1 MKTSE
6 LQYGLHDRPSLAV
19 TLGSAFQHVMLGL
32 VTLSFPLL
40 VIEDIYP
47 RSMLPPDQVS
57 TLMITSFLA
66 LGVATLLQACRFGGI
81 GSGFLAPAVFTAAD
95 LPPSLAAAHAGGLG
109 LVFGMTIFAGLLE
122 IGLAFLIRRYPKMF
136 PAELAGFVV
145 MFIGLVLGEVSI
157 RLIFGL
163 SAAGIADMNTT
174 SIPVLALLTCLVTII
189 ASIWFKG
196 AIRSFSVLIGLGVA
210 VMVGLTTDSLSLA
223 SLDHPALK
231 GSFSWPIAMPTFDPT
246 FILPFA
252 AAALA
257 TSLRSMADIITCQR
271 INDGNWKRPEQT
283 SIHRGVLADGLGD
296 VFAGLIG
303 TVGLNTY
310 SGSVGLSAATGITSR
325 RVALAIGAM
334 WITLA
339 CIPGIPQIVAIV
351 PRSILGGAL
360 LFTSCFIVFN
370 GVQIIADRVL
380 DNRKIIALG
389 LGLFAGITRM
399 VYPKLFEGIHPA
411 FSSLVQ
417 SELTLATLIVL
428 GLTAVFRLGL
438 NRNRS
443 IAIPMDEN
451 RFEAVSQFLHVAA
464 AAWGTR
470 QQPLSRAVAASI
482 EFLELAPDLV
492 TPGTPIELS
501 LFGDDTELKV
511 RISYRGKVLK
521 QGDDSRLELDDLDGD
536 AAQRARFAQALLS
549 RLCGEIQ
556 AFEDRGICV
565 LQLVFEQ

>member
-6 LQYGLHDRPSLAV
+6 LQYGLEDQPKLAI
-19 TLGSAFQHVMLGL
+19 TLGSAFQHVLLGL

-47 RSMLPPDQVS
+47 RSMLPADQVS
-57 TLMITSFLA
+57 TLMVTSFVA
-66 LGVATLLQACRFGGI
+66 LGVATLFQACRFGGI
-81 GSGFLAPAVFTAAD
+81 GSGFLAPAVFTAAY

-122 IGLAFLIRRYPKMF
+122 IGLAFLIRRYPKLF
-136 PAELAGFVV
+136 PPEVAGFVV

-163 SAAGIADMNTT
+163 SAAGVVDPDLHPM
-174 SIPVLALLTCLVTII
+174 PHLALLMTVVTII

-196 AIRSFSVLIGLGVA
+196 AIRSFSVLIGLGIA
-210 VMVGLTTDSLSLA
+210 VILGLATDSLSLA
-223 SLDHPALK
+223 SLDHPALS
-231 GSFSWPIAMPTFDPT
+231 GSFRWPIATPSFDPN

-271 INDGNWKRPEQT
+271 INDSNWKRPEQQ
-283 SIHRGVLADGLGD
+283 SIYRGVLADGMGT

-325 RVALAIGAM
+325 RVALAIGAL
-334 WITLA
+334 WIILA
-339 CIPGIPQIVAIV
+339 CIPGLPQLVTVV

-370 GVQIIADRVL
+370 GIQIISDRVL

-389 LGLFAGITRM
+389 MGLFLGIARM
-399 VYPKLFEGIHPA
+399 VFPKLFEGFPPLFA
-411 FSSLVQ
+411 SVVQ

-428 GLTAVFRLGL
+428 SLSIVFRAGVS
-438 NRNRS
+438 RNRS
-443 IAIPMDEN
+443 ISIPIDEN
-451 RFEAVSQFLHVAA
+451 RFEAISQFLHVAA
-464 AAWGTR
+464 ATWGMR

-492 TPGTPIELS
+492 SPGSPIKVS

-511 RISYRGKVLK
+511 RISYRGSVLK
-521 QGDDSRLELDDLDGD
+521 LGEDSGLDIDDLDGD
-536 AAQRARFAQALLS
+536 SAQRARFAKALLT

-556 AFEDRGICV
+556 AFEERGDCV
-565 LQLVFEQ
+565 LQLIFEQ

>member
-1 MKTSE
+1 
-6 LQYGLHDRPSLAV
+6 
-19 TLGSAFQHVMLGL
+19 
-32 VTLSFPLL
+32 
-40 VIEDIYP
+40 
-47 RSMLPPDQVS
+47 
-57 TLMITSFLA
+57 
-66 LGVATLLQACRFGGI
+66 
-81 GSGFLAPAVFTAAD
+81 
-95 LPPSLAAAHAGGLG
+95 
-109 LVFGMTIFAGLLE
+109 
-122 IGLAFLIRRYPKMF
+122 
-136 PAELAGFVV
+136 

-163 SAAGIADMNTT
+163 NAAGIADMNM
-174 SIPVLALLTCLVTII
+174 SSRPLLALLTTIVTII

-196 AIRSFSVLIGLGVA
+196 RIRSFSVLIGLGVA
-210 VMVGLTTDSLSLA
+210 VIVGLTTDSLSLA

-231 GSFSWPIAMPTFDPT
+231 GSFVWPIATPSFDPN

-257 TSLRSMADIITCQR
+257 TSLRSMADVITCQR
-271 INDGNWKRPEQT
+271 INDSNWKRPEQA
-283 SIHRGVLADGLGD
+283 SIHRGVLADGLGS

-325 RVALAIGAM
+325 HVALAIGVL
-334 WITLA
+334 WIALA
-339 CIPGIPQIVAIV
+339 CTPGIPQIVAVV

-389 LGLFAGITRM
+389 LGLFAGVTRM
-399 VYPKLFEGIHPA
+399 VYPKLFEGVHPA
-411 FSSLVQ
+411 FASLVQ
-417 SELTLATLIVL
+417 SELTLATLIIL
-428 GLTAVFRLGL
+428 GLTVTFQVGVKRHRAI
-438 NRNRS
+438 S
-443 IAIPMDEN
+443 IPMDGN

-464 AAWGTR
+464 GAWGTR
-470 QQPLSRAVAASI
+470 QEPVSRAVAASL

-492 TPGTPIELS
+492 LPDTPIGLS
-501 LFGDDTELKV
+501 LDVDDNELTV

-521 QGDDSRLELDDLDGD
+521 LGQDSGLDIDDLDGD
-536 AAQRARFAQALLS
+536 SAQRARFAQALLT

-556 AFEDRGICV
+556 AFEERGVCV
-565 LQLVFEQ
+565 LQLIFEQ